1 MEKIITYLNDFIRG
15 IGIYYNHFIEEF
27 GIILFAVILLAAILI
42 LLLIWQKIRIRKVRA
57 DFFENRLLDM
67 E

>member
-1 MEKIITYLNDFIRG
+1 MEKIITYLNDFIRE
-15 IGIYYNHFIEEF
+15 IGIYHNHFIEEY
-27 GIILFAVILLAAILI
+27 GIMIFVVILLAAILI

-57 DFFENRLLDM
+57 DFFENKLLDM